1 MRNEKKDRQYS
12 FQLVS
17 TANVELF
24 HQYAEELLN
33 DQKCEM
39 VSSGLDHNV
48 WWAIFVRE
56 E

>member
-1 MRNEKKDRQYS
+1 MENEKNGRYS
-12 FQLVS
+12 LQLVS

-33 DQKCEM
+33 DPKCNM

-56 E
+56 K